1 MKLKIL
7 LLIMLLS
14 PLAMQAQSLKEVVE
28 KIPDSVVLGLTGERL
43 ALLLA
48 DENADS
54 VNADNEM
61 GGVFVRRE
69 WSADFLELQT
79 SKAGIVQIKLLPYV
93 NKTKIVCVVTTVCG
107 GVCDSRMDFYST
119 DWHTIPSDGLM
130 PQPSLSWFLKEKNI
144 SLTDT
149 KKVTSLIDMHPMT
162 FRLSAS
168 GQKMTVTSELEGYL
182 NEEDF
187 FDLKPLLRRQTRT
200 LVWNKNKFVLQN

>member
-1 MKLKIL
+1 M
-7 LLIMLLS
+7 MLLS
-14 PLAMQAQSLKEVVE
+14 PLAMQAQSLKEVME

-54 VNADNEM
+54 VNVENEM
-61 GGVFVRRE
+61 GGTFVRRE
-69 WSADFLELQT
+69 WSSDFLELQT

-93 NKTKIVCVVTTVCG
+93 NKTKIICVVTTVCG

-119 DWHTIPSDGLM
+119 DWYTIPSDGLM
-130 PQPSLSWFLKEKNI
+130 PKPSLRWFLKEKNI
-144 SLTDT
+144 SPADT
-149 KKVTSLIDMHPMT
+149 KKATSLIDMHPMT
-162 FRLSAS
+162 VRLSAS
-168 GQKMTVTSELEGYL
+168 GQKMTITSELESYL

-187 FDLKPLLRRQTRT
+187 LELKPLLGGLTRT